1 MAEEE
6 SMARATLTRLSGAGG
21 PETVPVRWNPA
32 GYRLRRAAPA
42 AAGADLCGRPA
53 PGPLLRRRE
62 ELSTELFLDTTG
74 EEGEGRDARRAVE
87 VLRAWMEAPPG
98 ALVPPRVLFHW
109 GTFRFAGRIEEIDEE
124 WIRFDADGTPVRGRL
139 RLTIRS

>member
-1 MAEEE
+1 MAV
-6 SMARATLTRLSGAGG
+6 RATLTRLSGPGAGDH
-21 PETVPVRWNPA
+21 PVRWNPA
-32 GYRLRRAAPA
+32 GYRLRRAAPV
-42 AAGADLCGRPA
+42 AAGAGAGGRA
-53 PGPLLRRRE
+53 TATPLGFGRD

-74 EEGEGRDARRAVE
+74 EEGEGRDARRTVE
-87 VLRAWMEAPPG
+87 VLRGWMEAQPG
-98 ALVPPRVLFHW
+98 TLVAPRVLFHW